1 MKLLKT
7 FVIMVVIVAIFG
19 GAMYGLNLHTGP
31 IIENANAGAANEKL
45 NAVMPGGTG
54 YEEIT
59 TTLNDLPASVTAV
72 HKETSGLG
80 YVILCTATTN
90 YSKDVPMEITLGVD
104 AEGKICGIKIESYG
118 VSDGSNWNSKLDA
131 AKYPE
136 TYIGQDSALADVGL
150 VTGATVSSTAFKNAI
165 TEAMGILIANDMIA
179 AGVKGDDQILTEMIA
194 TVAPGFTKLTEEAG
208 TGNIQKILTAENGTG
223 FAYIVKSGDATVLA
237 IVNAMGVCKVY
248 NVEGADVTAEN
259 DGVVTE
265 VTAHAATK
273 PNKYTEDLTTKIG
286 RMMEGAADITPVA
299 LDTFNTV
306 VSAVSFTLDG
316 ATYYGFYARSIGFH
330 QMDVFFVIDENG
342 AITKMDAK
350 QFIFDEEYFKDFGG
364 MDVGAYKYGFV
375 GITGDTFTGDE
386 TIIATATMTSNAM
399 KEATEDAFD
408 AFNALKGGAQ

>member
-7 FVIMVVIVAIFG
+7 FVILLVIVALFG
-19 GAMYGLNLHTGP
+19 GAMYGLNLYTGP
-31 IIENANAGAANEKL
+31 IIEKNNAGAANDKL

-54 YEEIT
+54 YEDIT
-59 TTLNDLPASVTAV
+59 ATLSDLPASVTEV

-80 YVILCTATTN
+80 YVILCTAESS
-90 YSKDVPMEITLGVD
+90 YSTAPMEITLGVSAD
-104 AEGKICGIKIESYG
+104 GKISGVEITAYNDTESF
-118 VSDGSNWNSKLDA
+118 DFR
-131 AKYPE
+131 AKDPNYL
-136 TYIGQDSALADVGL
+136 TSYIGQDSALADVGL
-150 VTGATVSSTAFKNAI
+150 VAGSTFSSTAFKNAI

-179 AGVKGDDQILTEMIA
+179 AGVKGDDQILTELIA

-223 FAYIVKSGDATVLA
+223 FAYIVKSGNATVLA

-259 DGVVTE
+259 AGVVTE

-273 PNKYTEDLTTKIG
+273 PNKFTDDLTAKIG
-286 RMMEGAADITPVA
+286 RMMEGAADITPIA

-306 VSAVSFTLDG
+306 VSAASFTLDG

-350 QFIFDEEYFKDFGG
+350 QFIFDEEYFMAFGG
-364 MDVGAYKYGFV
+364 MDVGTYKDGFV
-375 GITGDTFTGDE
+375 GITGETFTGDE

-399 KEATEDAFD
+399 KEATQDAFD

>member
-19 GAMYGLNLHTGP
+19 GAMYGLNLYTGP
-31 IIENANAGAANEKL
+31 IIEKNNAGAANDKL

-59 TTLNDLPASVTAV
+59 ATLSDLPASVTTV
-72 HKETSGLG
+72 YKETSGLG
-80 YVILCTATTN
+80 YVILCTAESS
-90 YSKDVPMEITLGVD
+90 YSAAPMEITLGVSAD
-104 AEGKICGIKIESYG
+104 GKISGVEITSYNDTA
-118 VSDGSNWNSKLDA
+118 SFDFRTKDPAYLGS
-131 AKYPE
+131 YV
-136 TYIGQDSALADVGL
+136 GQDSALADVGL
-150 VTGATVSSTAFKNAI
+150 VAGSTFSSTAFKNAI

-179 AGVKGDDQILTEMIA
+179 AGVKGDDQILTELIA

-265 VTAHAATK
+265 VTAHAAAK

-350 QFIFDEEYFKDFGG
+350 QFIFDEEYFMTFGG
-364 MDVGAYKYGFV
+364 MDVGAYKDGFV

-408 AFNALKGGAQ
+408 AFHALKGGAQ